1 MHLLVHITNLVSVQL
16 NHYQFLFLMRLTE
29 TMSEITTFL
38 TQDVSHIL
46 GKEKMTWICIQP
58 TFGKEDFLFID
69 TVKLGIK
76 ELLNKEQT
84 GFKELFTDY
93 IPSLLYHKST
103 FK

>member
-46 GKEKMTWICIQP
+46 GKE
-58 TFGKEDFLFID
+58 DFF
-69 TVKLGIK
+69 
-76 ELLNKEQT
+76 
-84 GFKELFTDY
+84 Y
-93 IPSLLYHKST
+93 SLIFDKVE
-103 FK
+103 KI